1 MDVAL
6 AVGLLQSVRDDSDEQ
21 GGGAEAHHGGRD
33 GDEATAVRVGCQ
45 VPVARRQES
54 GG

>member
-6 AVGLLQSVRDDSDEQ
+6 AVGLLHSARDDSDEQ
-21 GGGAEAHHGGRD
+21 GGGAEARHGGRD

-54 GG
+54 DG